1 MDHAR
6 TSGVLSVREEGEAV
20 SVTKDLRKMLD
31 EHAIK
36 WTDESNGYAD
46 ITAFKVHGVEFHA
59 VSKSYIN
66 NDLDWV
72 KLNVDSIAVEQIA
85 ELVEDHSE
93 CKECFATGLTY
104 RRCKY
109 SVNRGWRDSQCRNIA
124 PKNYIDFLCSECHF
138 VHYHNDEIDGGDD
151 NDWEFCP
158 KCGRSVKR

>member
-1 MDHAR
+1 MGTNIYIRRKVPRMVPVYDSTHIAKLSWGWRAHFDGSSMAR
-6 TSGVLSVREEGEAV
+6 
-20 SVTKDLRKMLD
+20 
-31 EHAIK
+31 
-36 WTDESNGYAD
+36 
-46 ITAFKVHGVEFHA
+46 EFHA
-59 VSKSYIN
+59 VSKSYVN
-66 NDLDWV
+66 HDLDWV
-72 KLNVDSIAVEQIA
+72 KLNVDSIAIEQLA

-138 VHYHNDEIDGGDD
+138 VHYHNDEIDSGDD